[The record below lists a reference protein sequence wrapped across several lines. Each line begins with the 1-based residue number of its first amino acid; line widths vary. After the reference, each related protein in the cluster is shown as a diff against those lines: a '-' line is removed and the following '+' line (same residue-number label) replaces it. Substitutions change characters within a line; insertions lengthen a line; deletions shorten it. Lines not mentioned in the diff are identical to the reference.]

1 MNLFQ
6 RLIGGERRSADTA
19 KQRLQLVLV
28 HDRSDLTPGKLEA
41 LKYDLI
47 SAISRHVAVDAPAVT
62 VSLTRERQR
71 QRLVADIPLAPPRAR
86 RREAG

>member
-1 MNLFQ
+1 MSVCQ
-6 RLIGGERRSADTA
+6 RLLGADRRSARTA

-41 LKYDLI
+41 MKDELI
-47 SAISRHVAVDAPAVT
+47 SVISRHVAVDAPAVT
-62 VSLTRERQR
+62 VSLTRERHR